1 MGIVSGAVQQAGR
14 TEGPAQPAMESV
26 KTAKAADAGGPS
38 SAEFPSTDWFR
49 RLADLMN
56 ANRARQEQLG
66 YVDCVAGFRVL
77 DGAGGAPWICEVTFE
92 EFAVIDVRE
101 CARGDTPRANFT
113 LEATQATWREM
124 IENIAAGSGRPDLTH
139 TLNYLT
145 HPGTPMRLAAA
156 DPLEADLYFRYNQ
169 SLQEFVNASA
179 QFATVFAVS

>member
-1 MGIVSGAVQQAGR
+1 MGIVSSAVQPDMAER
-14 TEGPAQPAMESV
+14 DTQPAAGAA
-26 KTAKAADAGGPS
+26 KTADAGG
-38 SAEFPSTDWFR
+38 AAGAQFPSVSWFR
-49 RLADLMN
+49 CLADLMN

-77 DGAGGAPWICEVTFE
+77 DGPGGAPWACEVTFE
-92 EFAVIDVRE
+92 EFEAIDVRE
-101 CARGDTPRANFT
+101 CARGDASRANFT

-124 IENIAAGSGRPDLTH
+124 IESIAAGDGRPDLTH

-145 HPGTPMRLAAA
+145 HPGTPMRLVAD

-179 QFATVFAVS
+179 QIATVFPIS